1 MGVLEFAVE
10 KARSLAAAADHERC
24 HVQKGELAR
33 IETRR
38 RQEAGHAVSTPR
50 AQGAASPV
58 GPPTPPRRPPEA
70 RSGGEGDAAPRCH
83 PPCRDIRRV
92 EEEAADEPGAQFLA
106 PGTDFL
112 HDFSDTDSS
121 VSVSNSV
128 YRSMTPSP
136 AETPTYIVRLD
147 DTSDHDVTT
156 MTDSD
161 DAREK
166 VIAGIADEGEEVNTL
181 SRIVDFGD
189 DIWCPPPPED
199 EIDDVESRIFGIDDE
214 DDDILSEPSCFS
226 ANKIAGVNGVFG
238 GAHKDGVQNDLL
250 KHFRALVA
258 QLLTA
263 EGISLASDND
273 SKSWLDIV
281 SSLAWQAAN
290 YVKPDTKKGGSMDPG
305 DYVKIK
311 CIASGNPTDSNFVR
325 GIVCS
330 KNVRHKRMV
339 SEHRNA
345 KLLILGGALE
355 YQKVSNKLA
364 SIGTILEQEKEH
376 LRTIV
381 GKIESRQP
389 NVLLIEK
396 SASSF
401 AQELLA
407 KDISLVL
414 NVKRPLLDRISRC
427 TGGQVASSIDNII
440 SARLGQCDLFK
451 VEKIPESS
459 SAEHTGKCSIKTLMF
474 FEGCLKRLGCTV
486 LLRGNCREELKKIKR
501 AMQLAVF
508 AAYHLS
514 LETSFLADEGATVP
528 RIPSMPVIDAPDLQT
543 HRDNVSASPADH
555 NIPENLRDT
564 EERYPHNATINQ
576 IFENISAA
584 PTLLSASTLL
594 PFDGVSQ
601 GTVPECGASEF
612 PAGRINSQALS
623 NSCHPN
629 ASCIKHSISPCS
641 LSDYFRMSCAV
652 TDYDDSYK
660 FLQSSI
666 ASDACHAS
674 ASSMKPCLLENCRS
688 HPSIDNLQSGNTDV
702 KDELSAGYLSGTD
715 NNQSIL
721 VSLSSTCIPKSLA
734 CERSHLLRIK
744 FYGSVD
750 KPLGRYLREDL
761 FDQAYCCPSC
771 KEPSESHVR
780 CYMHQHGSLTI
791 SVRRFLSQKLP
802 GEHDGRIWMWH
813 RCMRCKPKD
822 GMPPATHRVIMSD
835 AAWGLSFGKFLEL
848 SFSNH
853 MTANRVAS
861 CGHSLQRD
869 CLRFYGYGNMVAAFQ
884 YSPMVTLSVNLPPPV
899 LDFSFHATQ
908 EWVKREAV
916 EVFGKME
923 SLHKEVY
930 DLLHNIEK
938 SIITEDDSVKTSMQ
952 RQIMEMKDLLN
963 IERNEYEALL
973 LPVIRG
979 SAHSVKSKIDILE
992 LNRIRRGLFLDAHT
1006 WDCRLCGIDSLR
1018 EGGDVSRTDSFN
1030 QEKPQGTNEA
1040 RPELHQAITRL
1051 GGTWQEP
1058 CPRRSTGSPRKSLLS
1073 TEGHSKDHQSAMV
1086 EKDLQIGLMDGV
1098 AGDAGGLDLVFSK
1111 FNIYEGHHVSEDP
1124 IKTDPVERLPSLASI
1139 LADKID
1145 MAWSGSGELHYN
1157 LPHDLTKADE
1167 NRSFSLL
1174 NNPSCKKA
1182 TAPVRIH
1189 SFDAVLRLHQRE
1201 QTGLVP
1207 ASLHSALKP
1216 ADSFRDLTSLVK
1228 DPMTNMRRA
1237 FSQISPRTRG
1247 NLNSVLTRAPKYI
1260 TSASDMVKNGAR
1272 LLLPNISCEGSVVIT
1287 VYDDD
1292 PTSVVSYAMTSQEYV
1307 EHVTHKMNASS
1318 SFSDFTKA
1326 SSNRLD
1332 GSSSLH
1338 EDLSDLKGTH
1348 FRFNFDDDVSS
1359 ADSTKFSVTCYFARQ
1374 FDALRKKCCPSDI
1387 DYIRSLSRCKR
1398 WSAQGGKSNV
1408 YFAKTMDERFIIK
1421 QVTKTELDSFV
1432 EFAPHY
1438 FRHLTES
1445 LSSRSPTCLAK
1456 IMGLYQ
1462 VGIKSLK
1469 GGREVKM
1476 DLMVME
1482 NIFFQRTISRVY
1494 DLKGSV
1500 RSRYNSDTSGHN
1512 KVLLDSNLI
1521 EALHTKPM
1529 FLGSKAKR
1537 RLERAVWNDTSFL
1550 ASLDVMD
1557 YSLLVGIDEEKS
1569 ELVVGIIDFLRQY
1582 TWDKQLETWV
1592 KASGILG
1599 GPKNESPTV
1608 ISPIQYKKRF
1618 RKAMSR
1624 YFLAVPDQWTS

>member
-1 MGVLEFAVE
+1 MGVLDFAVE
-10 KARSLAAAADHERC
+10 KARSLAAAADHDRR
-24 HVQKGELAR
+24 HAHKGELAR

-38 RQEAGHAVSTPR
+38 CQEAGHGVSTPKA
-50 AQGAASPV
+50 AQGTASPV

-70 RSGGEGDAAPRCH
+70 RSGTECVASSQCH
-83 PPCRDIRRV
+83 PPCRGTRRV
-92 EEEAADEPGAQFLA
+92 DEEAADVPGAQFLA

-112 HDFSDTDSS
+112 HDFSDTESS
-121 VSVSNSV
+121 VSVSNSM

-136 AETPTYIVRLD
+136 AESPTCGVRLD
-147 DTSDHDVTT
+147 DASDHDATAF
-156 MTDSD
+156 TDSD
-161 DAREK
+161 DAREQ
-166 VIAGIADEGEEVNTL
+166 VNAGSVTVEGEEVNVS
-181 SRIVDFGD
+181 SRIVEFGD

-199 EIDDVESRIFGIDDE
+199 ERDDVESRIFGF
-214 DDDILSEPSCFS
+214 DDDDDGGAYSEPSCLG
-226 ANKIAGVNGVFG
+226 ANEAAGAYGVSG
-238 GAHKDGVQNDLL
+238 GGVQNDLL

-258 QLLTA
+258 QLLKS
-263 EGISLASDND
+263 EGISLANDDN
-273 SKSWLDIV
+273 SKSWLDVV
-281 SSLAWQAAN
+281 SSLAWQASN

-330 KNVRHKRMV
+330 KNLRNKKMV
-339 SEHRNA
+339 SAHKNA

-381 GKIESRQP
+381 RKIESRQP
-389 NVLLIEK
+389 NVLLVEK

-401 AQELLA
+401 AQELLS

-427 TGGQVASSIDNII
+427 TGGQIASSIDNIA

-451 VEKIPESS
+451 VEKVPETAL
-459 SAEHTGKCSIKTLMF
+459 AEHAEKGSTKTLMF

-486 LLRGNCREELKKIKR
+486 LLRGACQEDLKKIKR

-514 LETSFLADEGATVP
+514 LETSFLADEGATLP
-528 RIPSMPVIDAPDLQT
+528 RIPSISVIGAPDI
-543 HRDNVSASPADH
+543 SASPTD
-555 NIPENLRDT
+555 NSNPDSLRYA
-564 EERYPHNATINQ
+564 EETYPQNATISQ
-576 IFENISAA
+576 IFENISA
-584 PTLLSASTLL
+584 SSTSSPLV
-594 PFDGVSQ
+594 GVSQ
-601 GTVPECGASEF
+601 ATTPERRSSEF
-612 PAGRINSQALS
+612 PVDPINSQDPS
-623 NSCHPN
+623 TFCHPN
-629 ASCIKHSISPCS
+629 ASCDGDLISPCS
-641 LSDYFRMSCAV
+641 VSDEFRV
-652 TDYDDSYK
+652 TCGSTQYGHSYES
-660 FLQSSI
+660 LESSI
-666 ASDACHAS
+666 SADICHNGALTMKSNQPCHSD
-674 ASSMKPCLLENCRS
+674 NCRS
-688 HPSIDNLQSGNTDV
+688 HPSLDDFQASDSDD
-702 KDELSAGYLSGTD
+702 KDRLSAGYLSGAESS
-715 NNQSIL
+715 QSIL
-721 VSLSSTCIPKSLA
+721 VSLSRTCIPKSLA
-734 CERSHLLRIK
+734 CQRSHLLRIK
-744 FYGSVD
+744 FYGSFD

-791 SVRRFLSQKLP
+791 SVRRLLSQKLP

-813 RCMRCKPKD
+813 RCMRCKLKD

-853 MTANRVAS
+853 MTANRIAS

-869 CLRFYGYGNMVAAFQ
+869 CLRFYGYGNMVAAFH
-884 YSPMVTLSVNLPPPV
+884 YSPMVTLSVKLPPPV
-899 LDFSFHATQ
+899 LDFNFHATQ

-916 EVFGKME
+916 EVFRTME
-923 SLHKEVY
+923 LLHTEVY
-930 DLLHNIEK
+930 DLLRSIEK
-938 SIITEDDSVKTSMQ
+938 NMITEDDSAKTSIQ
-952 RQIMEMKDLLN
+952 RQIVEMKDLLN
-963 IERNEYEALL
+963 VERNEYEALL

-979 SAHSVKSKIDILE
+979 SAHSFESKIDILE
-992 LNRIRRGLFLDAHT
+992 LNRIRRSLLLDAYT
-1006 WDCRLCGIDSLR
+1006 WDCRLCGIDSFKAD
-1018 EGGDVSRTDSFN
+1018 GHIFN
-1030 QEKPQGTNEA
+1030 QEKPQGISEG
-1040 RPELHQAITRL
+1040 RPELLQTVTRH
-1051 GGTWQEP
+1051 GGTYNEP
-1058 CPRRSTGSPRKSLLS
+1058 CSRGSSGSPRKSILS
-1073 TEGHSKDHQSAMV
+1073 TEGHLKDSRSIMV
-1086 EKDLQIGLMDGV
+1086 DRDLPIGLVDGV
-1098 AGDAGGLDLVFSK
+1098 SGDAGSLDLVFSK
-1111 FNIYEGHHVSEDP
+1111 FNTCEGHHLSKYP
-1124 IKTDPVERLPSLASI
+1124 IKTEPVERLPSLASI

-1145 MAWSGSGELHYN
+1145 MAWSGSGELDYN
-1157 LPHDLTKADE
+1157 IPHDLNKANE

-1174 NNPSCKKA
+1174 GNPSCKKV

-1189 SFDAVLRLHQRE
+1189 SFDTLLRLHQRE
-1201 QTGLVP
+1201 QNGLVP
-1207 ASLHSALKP
+1207 ASLHSALK
-1216 ADSFRDLTSLVK
+1216 SSNSLRDLTSLVK
-1228 DPMTNMRRA
+1228 DPMANMRRA

-1247 NLNSVLTRAPKYI
+1247 NLNAVLTRGPKYI
-1260 TSASDMVKNGAR
+1260 TSISHMVNDGAR
-1272 LLLPNISCEGSVVIT
+1272 LLLPNISCEGSVIVPI
-1287 VYDDD
+1287 YDDE
-1292 PTSVVSYAMTSQEYV
+1292 PTSVVSYAMTSQEYA
-1307 EHVTHKMNASS
+1307 EHVTHKMNSNTS
-1318 SFSDFTKA
+1318 LLDFTNF
-1326 SSNRLD
+1326 SSNGLD
-1332 GSSSLH
+1332 GSLSSH
-1338 EDLSDLKGTH
+1338 EDLSDFKGTH
-1348 FRFNFDDDVSS
+1348 FRFSFNDDVSP
-1359 ADSTKFSVTCYFARQ
+1359 ADSTKFSVTCYFARH
-1374 FDALRKKCCPSDI
+1374 FAALRKKCCPSDI

-1408 YFAKTMDERFIIK
+1408 YFAKTMDERFVIK

-1445 LSSRSPTCLAK
+1445 LTSRSPTCLAK

-1462 VGIKSLK
+1462 VSIKSSK
-1469 GGREVKM
+1469 SGREVKM

-1482 NIFFQRTISRVY
+1482 NIFFQRSISRVY
-1494 DLKGSV
+1494 DLKGSL
-1500 RSRYNSDTSGHN
+1500 RSRYNSDVSGHN

-1521 EALHTKPM
+1521 EALHTKPI
-1529 FLGSKAKR
+1529 FLRSTMKR

-1557 YSLLVGIDEEKS
+1557 YSLLVGIDEEKN

-1608 ISPIQYKKRF
+1608 ISPVQYKKRF

>member
-1 MGVLEFAVE
+1 MGVLGFAVE
-10 KARSLAAAADHERC
+10 KARSLAADDAGHAPRHL
-24 HVQKGELAR
+24 QKAELAR
-33 IETRR
+33 IETQR
-38 RQEAGHAVSTPR
+38 RQEAGHCGSTPR
-50 AQGAASPV
+50 ARGLGSPV
-58 GPPTPPRRPPEA
+58 EPPTPPRQPPEA
-70 RSGGEGDAAPRCH
+70 RSGGKGDAATN

-92 EEEAADEPGAQFLA
+92 AEEADEPRVQFLV

-121 VSVSNSV
+121 VSNSM

-136 AETPTYIVRLD
+136 AESPTCAVRQD
-147 DTSDHDVTT
+147 DASDHDAVT

-161 DAREK
+161 DAREQ
-166 VIAGIADEGEEVNTL
+166 VSASIVDEGEEVNA
-181 SRIVDFGD
+181 SSCIVNFGD

-199 EIDDVESRIFGIDDE
+199 EGDDVESRLFGFDDE
-214 DDDILSEPSCFS
+214 GDGVVLELSCSS
-226 ANKIAGVNGVFG
+226 ANKIAGADGVFA
-238 GAHKDGVQNDLL
+238 GAHKEGVQNDLL
-250 KHFRALVA
+250 KHFQALVA
-258 QLLTA
+258 QLLKG
-263 EGISLASDND
+263 EGISLASDNG
-273 SKSWLDIV
+273 SKSWLEIV
-281 SSLAWQAAN
+281 SSLAWLAAN
-290 YVKPDTKKGGSMDPG
+290 YVKPDTKKGGSMDPS

-311 CIASGNPTDSNFVR
+311 CIASGNPSDSNFVR

-355 YQKVSNKLA
+355 YQKASNKLA
-364 SIGTILEQEKEH
+364 SIGTVLEQEKEH
-376 LRTIV
+376 LRAIV
-381 GKIESRQP
+381 GKIKSRQP
-389 NVLLIEK
+389 NVLLVEK
-396 SASSF
+396 SASSY

-427 TGGQVASSIDNII
+427 TGGQIASSIDNIA
-440 SARLGQCDLFK
+440 SARLGHCDLFK
-451 VEKIPESS
+451 VEKVQESS
-459 SAEHTGKCSIKTLMF
+459 SAEHAEKASAKPLMF

-486 LLRGNCREELKKIKR
+486 LLRGTCREELKKIKR

-514 LETSFLADEGATVP
+514 LETSFLADEGATIP
-528 RIPSMPVIDAPDLQT
+528 RIPSISVIGAPELQT
-543 HRDNVSASPADH
+543 HSDYASARPADH
-555 NIPENLRDT
+555 GIPDSRVT
-564 EERYPHNATINQ
+564 EEKYPHNASISQ
-576 IFENISAA
+576 IFDDISA
-584 PTLLSASTLL
+584 SSTLL
-594 PFDGVSQ
+594 PLDGVSL
-601 GTVPECGASEF
+601 VPKCRVSEF
-612 PAGRINSQALS
+612 PVDCVHSQDSSRL
-623 NSCHPN
+623 CHPN
-629 ASCIKHSISPCS
+629 ASCNGHLISPSS
-641 LSDYFRMSCAV
+641 LGDDLRTTCAV
-652 TDYDDSYK
+652 TQYDDSYNSLRSPIAADVYRDGALTK
-660 FLQSSI
+660 ISTELCHSKNCSSLPLQDDFQ
-666 ASDACHAS
+666 AGD
-674 ASSMKPCLLENCRS
+674 
-688 HPSIDNLQSGNTDV
+688 TDDQD
-702 KDELSAGYLSGTD
+702 KLSAGYLSGTD

-721 VSLSSTCIPKSLA
+721 VSLSSTCIPKSVA
-734 CERSHLLRIK
+734 CERSHLFRIK
-744 FYGSVD
+744 FYGSFD
-750 KPLGRYLREDL
+750 KPLGRYLREEL

-791 SVRRFLSQKLP
+791 SVRRLLSQKLP

-813 RCMRCKPKD
+813 RCMRCKLKD
-822 GMPPATHRVIMSD
+822 GMPPATHRVVMSD

-853 MTANRVAS
+853 MTANRIAS

-884 YSPMVTLSVNLPPPV
+884 YSPMVTLSVNLPAPL
-899 LDFSFHATQ
+899 LDFNFHGTQ
-908 EWVKREAV
+908 EWVKGEAF
-916 EVFGKME
+916 EVFHMME
-923 SLHKEVY
+923 SLHREVY
-930 DLLHNIEK
+930 DFLNYIEK
-938 SIITEDDSVKTSMQ
+938 SIITVDDSVKTSIQ
-952 RQIMEMKDLLN
+952 RQIIEMKDLLN
-963 IERNEYEALL
+963 MQRNEYEALL
-973 LPVIRG
+973 VPVIRG
-979 SAHSVKSKIDILE
+979 SAHSFKSKIDILE
-992 LNRIRRGLFLDAHT
+992 LNRIRRDLLLDAYT
-1006 WDCRLCGIDSLR
+1006 WDCRLCNIDSLKT
-1018 EGGDVSRTDSFN
+1018 GGHISRTDPLFN
-1030 QEKPQGTNEA
+1030 QGKPQETNEG
-1040 RPELHQAITRL
+1040 RPELLQTITGH
-1051 GGTWQEP
+1051 GGTYQEP
-1058 CPRRSTGSPRKSLLS
+1058 CPQRSSGSPRKPLLS
-1073 TEGHSKDHQSAMV
+1073 TEGHSKGNESVMV
-1086 EKDLQIGLMDGV
+1086 EKDLPIGLVDGV

-1111 FNIYEGHHVSEDP
+1111 FSICEGRHHLSKDP
-1124 IKTDPVERLPSLASI
+1124 IKTEPVERLPSLASI

-1167 NRSFSLL
+1167 NISLSLL
-1174 NNPSCKKA
+1174 GNPSYKKA

-1189 SFDAVLRLHQRE
+1189 SFDTALRFHQRE
-1201 QTGLVP
+1201 QTGLIP
-1207 ASLHSALKP
+1207 ASLHPALKS
-1216 ADSFRDLTSLVK
+1216 ADSFRALTSLVK

-1247 NLNSVLTRAPKYI
+1247 NLNVVLTREPKCI
-1260 TSASDMVKNGAR
+1260 TLASHKMSDGAR
-1272 LLLPNISCEGSVVIT
+1272 LLLPNISCEGSIIVA
-1287 VYDDD
+1287 VYDDE
-1292 PTSVVSYAMTSQEYV
+1292 PTSIVSYAMTSQEYV
-1307 EHVTHKMNASS
+1307 EHVTYKMNANS
-1318 SFSDFTKA
+1318 SFSDFAKV
-1326 SSNRLD
+1326 SSDGFD
-1332 GSSSLH
+1332 GSLSSH
-1338 EDLSDLKGTH
+1338 EDLSKFKGTH
-1348 FRFNFDDDVSS
+1348 FRFDFDDEASS

-1374 FDALRKKCCPSDI
+1374 FATLRKKCCPSDI
-1387 DYIRSLSRCKR
+1387 YYIRSLSRCKR

-1445 LSSRSPTCLAK
+1445 LNSRSPTCLAK

-1462 VGIKSLK
+1462 VSIKSLK

-1512 KVLLDSNLI
+1512 KVLLDSNLV
-1521 EALHTKPM
+1521 EALHSKPI
-1529 FLGSKAKR
+1529 FLGSKTKQ

-1557 YSLLVGIDEEKS
+1557 YSLLVGIDKEKK

-1624 YFLAVPDQWTS
+1624 YFIAVPDQWTS

>member
-1 MGVLEFAVE
+1 MGVPEFAVE
-10 KARSLAAAADHERC
+10 KARSLAAAADHDRC

-38 RQEAGHAVSTPR
+38 RQEADHGVSTPR
-50 AQGAASPV
+50 AQGAASPL

-70 RSGGEGDAAPRCH
+70 RSGGEGDAGPRCH
-83 PPCRDIRRV
+83 PPCCGIRRV
-92 EEEAADEPGAQFLA
+92 EEEEAADAPGAQFLA

-121 VSVSNSV
+121 VSVRNSM

-136 AETPTYIVRLD
+136 AESPTCMVRLD

-156 MTDSD
+156 TSESD
-161 DAREK
+161 DAREQ
-166 VIAGIADEGEEVNTL
+166 VTAGISDEGEDVNTL

-189 DIWCPPPPED
+189 DIWCPPSPED
-199 EIDDVESRIFGIDDE
+199 ERDDVESRIFGIDDE
-214 DDDILSEPSCFS
+214 DDDISSEPSCLS
-226 ANKIAGVNGVFG
+226 ANKIAGVSGVFG
-238 GAHKDGVQNDLL
+238 GSHKDGVQNDLL
-250 KHFRALVA
+250 KHFKALVA

-263 EGISLASDND
+263 EGICLASDDD
-273 SKSWLDIV
+273 SNSWLEIV
-281 SSLAWQAAN
+281 SSLAWQAAS
-290 YVKPDTKKGGSMDPG
+290 YVKPDTKKGGSMDPS

-311 CIASGNPTDSNFVR
+311 CIASGNLTDSNFVR

-339 SEHRNA
+339 SEHQNA
-345 KLLILGGALE
+345 RLLILGGALE

-364 SIGTILEQEKEH
+364 SIGAILEQEKEY

-389 NVLLIEK
+389 NVLLVEK

-414 NVKRPLLDRISRC
+414 NVKRSLLDRISRC
-427 TGGQVASSIDNII
+427 TGGQVASSIDNIV

-451 VEKIPESS
+451 VEKVSESTLS
-459 SAEHTGKCSIKTLMF
+459 EYTEKGGSTKTLMF

-486 LLRGNCREELKKIKR
+486 LLRGSCREELKKIKR

-528 RIPSMPVIDAPDLQT
+528 RIPSSVIDAP
-543 HRDNVSASPADH
+543 HRDYVSARPVDRS
-555 NIPENLRDT
+555 IPDNPRDA
-564 EERYPHNATINQ
+564 EEKYLHNATIGE
-576 IFENISAA
+576 IFENISA
-584 PTLLSASTLL
+584 SSTPL
-594 PFDGVSQ
+594 PFDGVRQ
-601 GTVPECGASEF
+601 ETVPECRASEF
-612 PAGRINSQALS
+612 PVDHINSQDLP
-623 NSCHPN
+623 NSRHPN
-629 ASCIKHSISPCS
+629 ASCIEHLVSPCS
-641 LSDYFRMSCAV
+641 LSDGLETSW
-652 TDYDDSYK
+652 
-660 FLQSSI
+660 
-666 ASDACHAS
+666 
-674 ASSMKPCLLENCRS
+674 SMANCRS
-688 HPSIDNLQSGNTDV
+688 HPSIDNLLSGNTDE
-702 KDELSAGYLSGTD
+702 KDKLSAGYLSGSD
-715 NNQSIL
+715 CNQSIL

-744 FYGSVD
+744 FYGSFD

-761 FDQAYCCPSC
+761 FDQ
-771 KEPSESHVR
+771 
-780 CYMHQHGSLTI
+780 
-791 SVRRFLSQKLP
+791 
-802 GEHDGRIWMWH
+802 
-813 RCMRCKPKD
+813 
-822 GMPPATHRVIMSD
+822 
-835 AAWGLSFGKFLEL
+835 
-848 SFSNH
+848 
-853 MTANRVAS
+853 
-861 CGHSLQRD
+861 
-869 CLRFYGYGNMVAAFQ
+869 
-884 YSPMVTLSVNLPPPV
+884 
-899 LDFSFHATQ
+899 
-908 EWVKREAV
+908 
-916 EVFGKME
+916 VFGKME
-923 SLHKEVY
+923 SLHTEVS
-930 DLLHNIEK
+930 DLLDNIEK
-938 SIITEDDSVKTSMQ
+938 NVITEDDS
-952 RQIMEMKDLLN
+952 
-963 IERNEYEALL
+963 ALL
-973 LPVIRG
+973 LPVIRE
-979 SAHSVKSKIDILE
+979 SVHSFKSKIDILE
-992 LNRIRRGLFLDAHT
+992 LNRIRRGLLLDAHT
-1006 WDCRLCGIDSLR
+1006 WDCRLCGIDSFK
-1018 EGGDVSRTDSFN
+1018 EGGHISRIDSFN
-1030 QEKPQGTNEA
+1030 QEKPQGTSEA
-1040 RPELHQAITRL
+1040 RPELLKTVTRL
-1051 GGTWQEP
+1051 GGTYQEP
-1058 CPRRSTGSPRKSLLS
+1058 CLRRSSGSPRKSLLS
-1073 TEGHSKDHQSAMV
+1073 TEGNSKDHQSVMV
-1086 EKDLQIGLMDGV
+1086 EKDLPIGLDSV
-1098 AGDAGGLDLVFSK
+1098 AADAGGLDLVFS
-1111 FNIYEGHHVSEDP
+1111 NIYEGHHLYEDP

-1157 LPHDLTKADE
+1157 LPHDSTKAGE
-1167 NRSFSLL
+1167 TRSFSLL
-1174 NNPSCKKA
+1174 SNPNCKKA

-1216 ADSFRDLTSLVK
+1216 ADSFRDLTSIVK

-1247 NLNSVLTRAPKYI
+1247 NLNAVLTRAPKYI
-1260 TSASDMVKNGAR
+1260 TSASTMTKNGAR
-1272 LLLPNISCEGSVVIT
+1272 LLLPNISCEGSVVVT
-1287 VYDDD
+1287 VYDDE
-1292 PTSVVSYAMTSQEYV
+1292 PTSVVSYAMTSHEYA
-1307 EHVTHKMNASS
+1307 EHVTHKMNGSPSS
-1318 SFSDFTKA
+1318 SDFTKI
-1326 SSNRLD
+1326 SGNRGD
-1332 GSSSLH
+1332 GSSLH
-1338 EDLSDLKGTH
+1338 EDISDLKGTH
-1348 FRFNFDDDVSS
+1348 FRFYFDDDASS

-1374 FDALRKKCCPSDI
+1374 FDAFRKKCCPSDI

-1482 NIFFQRTISRVY
+1482 NIFFQRTISKVY

-1537 RLERAVWNDTSFL
+1537 KLERAVWNDTSFL

-1557 YSLLVGIDEEKS
+1557 YSLLVGIDDEKK

-1624 YFLAVPDQWTS
+1624 YFLAVPDQWSS

>member
-1 MGVLEFAVE
+1 MGVLDFAVE
-10 KARSLAAAADHERC
+10 RARFLAASADAGHAR
-24 HVQKGELAR
+24 KGGAGGDALAR

-38 RQEAGHAVSTPR
+38 RHEAGCGDGGGGSPLRPR
-50 AQGAASPV
+50 GMASPV
-58 GPPTPPRRPPEA
+58 EPPTPPRHPPEA
-70 RSGGEGDAAPRCH
+70 RSGSEGQAAPRSS
-83 PPCRDIRRV
+83 PPCRCIRRMD
-92 EEEAADEPGAQFLA
+92 EEADETGAEFLA

-121 VSVSNSV
+121 VSVSNSM
-128 YRSMTPSP
+128 YRSVTPSP
-136 AETPTYIVRLD
+136 TESPTCAVRQNVA
-147 DTSDHDVTT
+147 SDHDATT

-161 DAREK
+161 DA
-166 VIAGIADEGEEVNTL
+166 INASITDEGEVVNAL
-181 SRIVDFGD
+181 SCVADFGD

-199 EIDDVESRIFGIDDE
+199 ESDDVESRIFGLDDE
-214 DDDILSEPSCFS
+214 DDGVLLEPSSFG
-226 ANKIAGVNGVFG
+226 ANEIAGVFG
-238 GAHKDGVQNDLL
+238 GADKECIQSDLL

-258 QLLTA
+258 QLLKG
-263 EGISLASDND
+263 EGISLASADN
-273 SKSWLDIV
+273 SKSWLEIV

-290 YVKPDTKKGGSMDPG
+290 YVKPDTKKGGSMDPS

-311 CIASGNPTDSNFVR
+311 CIASGNPSDSNFVR

-330 KNVRHKRMV
+330 KNLRHKRMV
-339 SEHRNA
+339 SEHKNA

-381 GKIESRQP
+381 GKIMSRKP
-389 NVLLIEK
+389 NVLLVEK

-427 TGGQVASSIDNII
+427 TGGQIASSIDNIA

-451 VEKIPESS
+451 VEKVLESS
-459 SAEHTGKCSIKTLMF
+459 SAAEKGSTKTLMF

-486 LLRGNCREELKKIKR
+486 LLRGTCREELKKIKR
-501 AMQLAVF
+501 AVQLAVF

-514 LETSFLADEGATVP
+514 LETSFLADEGATLP
-528 RIPSMPVIDAPDLQT
+528 RIPSISAICAPELHT
-543 HRDNVSASPADH
+543 HRDDVSDHSVPDSLIAAEEKNPRNDTMSQIFNDISAS
-555 NIPENLRDT
+555 
-564 EERYPHNATINQ
+564 
-576 IFENISAA
+576 SS
-584 PTLLSASTLL
+584 LSPL
-594 PFDGVSQ
+594 DGVNQ
-601 GTVPECGASEF
+601 GIMPECKISEF
-612 PAGRINSQALS
+612 PVDCVNSQDS
-623 NSCHPN
+623 SHSCHLN
-629 ASCIKHSISPCS
+629 ASCRGHLISPSSLGDDLETACS
-641 LSDYFRMSCAV
+641 V
-652 TDYDDSYK
+652 TQYDDLHKS
-660 FLQSSI
+660 LQCSIPADVCHHGALTKSSTGL
-666 ASDACHAS
+666 CHS
-674 ASSMKPCLLENCRS
+674 GNCRN
-688 HPSIDNLQSGNTDV
+688 HPSLDHSQAMDIDDQDKLP
-702 KDELSAGYLSGTD
+702 AGYLSGTD
-715 NNQSIL
+715 NSQSIL
-721 VSLSSTCIPKSLA
+721 VSVSSTCIPKRLA
-734 CERSHLLRIK
+734 CERSHLFRIK
-744 FYGSVD
+744 FYGSFD
-750 KPLGRYLREDL
+750 KPLGRYLRENL
-761 FDQAYCCPSC
+761 FDQAYICPSC

-791 SVRRFLSQKLP
+791 SVRRLLSQKLP

-813 RCMRCKPKD
+813 RCTRCKLED

-853 MTANRVAS
+853 MTANRIAS

-899 LDFSFHATQ
+899 LDFNFHAMQ

-923 SLHKEVY
+923 SLHREVY
-930 DLLHNIEK
+930 DFLHYMEK
-938 SIITEDDSVKTSMQ
+938 SITTIGDSVKTSIQ
-952 RQIMEMKDLLN
+952 RQIVEMKDLLN
-963 IERNEYEALL
+963 MERNEYEALL

-979 SAHSVKSKIDILE
+979 SAHSFKSTIDVLE
-992 LNRIRRGLFLDAHT
+992 LNRIRRGLLVDAYT
-1006 WDCRLCGIDSLR
+1006 WDCRLCNIESLKT
-1018 EGGDVSRTDSFN
+1018 GGHVSRPDPFSP
-1030 QEKPQGTNEA
+1030 QETNEGK
-1040 RPELHQAITRL
+1040 PELLQTVARL
-1051 GGTWQEP
+1051 GGTYQEP
-1058 CPRRSTGSPRKSLLS
+1058 CPQRSSESPRKSLLS
-1073 TEGHSKDHQSAMV
+1073 AEGHSKDNEAFMA
-1086 EKDLQIGLMDGV
+1086 EKDLPTGLVDGI
-1098 AGDAGGLDLVFSK
+1098 ACDAGSLDLVFSK
-1111 FNIYEGHHVSEDP
+1111 VNNSEGHHLLKDL
-1124 IKTDPVERLPSLASI
+1124 IKTEPVERLPSLASI

-1145 MAWSGSGELHYN
+1145 MAWSGSGELQYN

-1167 NRSFSLL
+1167 NRSVSLL
-1174 NNPSCKKA
+1174 NSPRYKKA

-1189 SFDAVLRLHQRE
+1189 SFDTVLRLHQRE
-1201 QTGLVP
+1201 QAGLVP
-1207 ASLHSALKP
+1207 ASLHSGLKS
-1216 ADSFRDLTSLVK
+1216 ADSFRDLTSIVK

-1237 FSQISPRTRG
+1237 FSQISPRARG
-1247 NLNSVLTRAPKYI
+1247 NLNALITRAPKYI
-1260 TSASDMVKNGAR
+1260 TLASHMVSDGAR
-1272 LLLPNISCEGSVVIT
+1272 LLLPNISCEGSTIVT
-1287 VYDDD
+1287 VYDDE
-1292 PTSVVSYAMTSQEYV
+1292 PTSIVSYAMTSQEYV
-1307 EHVTHKMNASS
+1307 EHVKRKMNQNS
-1318 SFSDFTKA
+1318 SFSDLVKVN
-1326 SSNRLD
+1326 SNGLD
-1332 GSSSLH
+1332 GSSSH
-1338 EDLSDLKGTH
+1338 EGLSDIKGTH
-1348 FRFNFDDDVSS
+1348 FKFNFDDEASS
-1359 ADSTKFSVTCYFARQ
+1359 ADSTKFSVTFYFARQ
-1374 FDALRKKCCPSDI
+1374 FAALRQKCCPNDI

-1398 WSAQGGKSNV
+1398 FSAQGGKSNV

-1445 LSSRSPTCLAK
+1445 LTSKSPTCLAK

-1462 VGIKSLK
+1462 VSIKSLK

-1482 NIFFQRTISRVY
+1482 NIFFQRTISMVY

-1521 EALHTKPM
+1521 EVLHTKPI

-1557 YSLLVGIDEEKS
+1557 YSLLVGIDEEKK

>member
-10 KARSLAAAADHERC
+10 TARSLAAGADHERC

-38 RQEAGHAVSTPR
+38 RQEAGHGGVGTPR

-70 RSGGEGDAAPRCH
+70 RSGAEGDTGPRCH
-83 PPCRDIRRV
+83 PPCRDIRRA
-92 EEEAADEPGAQFLA
+92 EEAADESGAQFLA

-112 HDFSDTDSS
+112 HDFSDSDSS
-121 VSVSNSV
+121 VSVSNSM

-136 AETPTYIVRLD
+136 AESPTCTVRQD

-156 MTDSD
+156 TTDSD
-161 DAREK
+161 DARDQ
-166 VIAGIADEGEEVNTL
+166 VAASIADEGEEVNAL

-189 DIWCPPPPED
+189 DIWCPPLPED
-199 EIDDVESRIFGIDDE
+199 ERDDVESRIFGIDDE
-214 DDDILSEPSCFS
+214 DDDISSEPSCFS
-226 ANKIAGVNGVFG
+226 ANNAGVNGVFG

-263 EGISLASDND
+263 EGICLASDND
-273 SKSWLDIV
+273 SKSWLEIV
-281 SSLAWQAAN
+281 SSLAWQVAN

-339 SEHRNA
+339 SVHRNA

-355 YQKVSNKLA
+355 YQKVSNRLA

-376 LRTIV
+376 LRSIV
-381 GKIESRQP
+381 GKIESRHP
-389 NVLLIEK
+389 NVLLVEK

-427 TGGQVASSIDNII
+427 TGGQVASSVDNIV

-451 VEKIPESS
+451 VEKVPESS
-459 SAEHTGKCSIKTLMF
+459 SAERTEKGSTKTLMF

-486 LLRGNCREELKKIKR
+486 LLRGNCLEELKKIKR

-528 RIPSMPVIDAPDLQT
+528 RIPSMSVINPPDLQT
-543 HRDNVSASPADH
+543 HRDYISGRLADH
-555 NIPENLRDT
+555 SIPDNLRDA
-564 EERYPHNATINQ
+564 EENYTHNATISQ
-576 IFENISAA
+576 IFENISA
-584 PTLLSASTLL
+584 SSTLL
-594 PFDGVSQ
+594 PFDGVCQ
-601 GTVPECGASEF
+601 GTVPECRASEF
-612 PAGRINSQALS
+612 PVDHVNSQDLP
-623 NSCHPN
+623 NSCPQ
-629 ASCIKHSISPCS
+629 
-641 LSDYFRMSCAV
+641 SDFRTPCAV
-652 TDYDDSYK
+652 THYDDSYK
-660 FLQSSI
+660 SLQSSI
-666 ASDACHAS
+666 ASEACHDS
-674 ASSMKPCLLENCRS
+674 ASSTEPCLSENSRS
-688 HPSIDNLQSGNTDV
+688 HPSIDNLQSRNIDV
-702 KDELSAGYLSGTD
+702 KDDLSPGYLSGTD

-734 CERSHLLRIK
+734 CECSHLLRIK
-744 FYGSVD
+744 FYGSFD

-791 SVRRFLSQKLP
+791 SVRRLLSQKLP
-802 GEHDGRIWMWH
+802 GGHDGRIWMWH

-822 GMPPATHRVIMSD
+822 GMPPSSHRVIMSD

-923 SLHKEVY
+923 SLHREVC
-930 DLLHNIEK
+930 DLLHDIEK
-938 SIITEDDSVKTSMQ
+938 CIIAEDDSVKTSIQ
-952 RQIMEMKDLLN
+952 RQIIEMKDLLN
-963 IERNEYEALL
+963 MERNEYEALL

-1006 WDCRLCGIDSLR
+1006 WDCRLCGIDSLK
-1018 EGGDVSRTDSFN
+1018 EGGHVSKTDSFN
-1030 QEKPQGTNEA
+1030 HENPLGTNEA
-1040 RPELHQAITRL
+1040 SPVLHQTVTRL
-1051 GGTWQEP
+1051 GGTCQEP
-1058 CPRRSTGSPRKSLLS
+1058 CPRRSSGSPRKSLLS
-1073 TEGHSKDHQSAMV
+1073 TEGRSNDHQPVMV
-1086 EKDLQIGLMDGV
+1086 EKDLPVGLVDGV
-1098 AGDAGGLDLVFSK
+1098 TGDAGGLDLVFSK
-1111 FNIYEGHHVSEDP
+1111 FNIYEGHHPSEDP

-1157 LPHDLTKADE
+1157 LPLDLTKADE
-1167 NRSFSLL
+1167 NTSFSLL
-1174 NNPSCKKA
+1174 SNPSCKKA

-1247 NLNSVLTRAPKYI
+1247 NLNAVLTRAPQYI
-1260 TSASDMVKNGAR
+1260 KSASDMLKNGAR
-1272 LLLPNISCEGSVVIT
+1272 LLLPNISCEGSVVVT
-1287 VYDDD
+1287 VYDDE

-1307 EHVTHKMNASS
+1307 EHITHKMNASS
-1318 SFSDFTKA
+1318 SFSDFTKV

-1338 EDLSDLKGTH
+1338 EDLPDLKGTH
-1348 FRFNFDDDVSS
+1348 FRFNFDDDASS
-1359 ADSTKFSVTCYFARQ
+1359 ADSTKFSVTCYFAKQ

-1408 YFAKTMDERFIIK
+1408 YFARTMDERFIIK

-1445 LSSRSPTCLAK
+1445 LSSSSPTCLAK

-1500 RSRYNSDTSGHN
+1500 RSRYNADTSGSN

-1521 EALHTKPM
+1521 EALQTKPM

-1557 YSLLVGIDEEKS
+1557 YSLLVGIDEEKN

>member
-1 MGVLEFAVE
+1 MGVPEFAVE
-10 KARSLAAAADHERC
+10 KARSLAAAADHDRC

-38 RQEAGHAVSTPR
+38 RQEADHGVSTPR
-50 AQGAASPV
+50 AQGAASPL

-70 RSGGEGDAAPRCH
+70 RSGGEGDAGPRCH
-83 PPCRDIRRV
+83 PPCCGIRRV
-92 EEEAADEPGAQFLA
+92 EEEEAADAPGAQFLA

-121 VSVSNSV
+121 VSVRNSM

-136 AETPTYIVRLD
+136 AESPTCMVRLD

-156 MTDSD
+156 TSESD
-161 DAREK
+161 DAREQ
-166 VIAGIADEGEEVNTL
+166 VTAGISDEGEDVNTL

-189 DIWCPPPPED
+189 DIWCPPSPED
-199 EIDDVESRIFGIDDE
+199 ERDDVESRIFGIDDE
-214 DDDILSEPSCFS
+214 DDDISSEPSCLS
-226 ANKIAGVNGVFG
+226 ANKIAGVSGVFG
-238 GAHKDGVQNDLL
+238 GSHKDGVQNDLL
-250 KHFRALVA
+250 KHFKALVA

-263 EGISLASDND
+263 EGICLASDDD
-273 SKSWLDIV
+273 SNSWLEIV
-281 SSLAWQAAN
+281 SSLAWQAAS
-290 YVKPDTKKGGSMDPG
+290 YVKPDTKKGGSMDPS

-311 CIASGNPTDSNFVR
+311 CIASGNLTDSNFVR

-339 SEHRNA
+339 SEHQNA
-345 KLLILGGALE
+345 RLLILGGALE

-364 SIGTILEQEKEH
+364 SIGAILEQEKEY

-389 NVLLIEK
+389 NVLLVEK

-414 NVKRPLLDRISRC
+414 NVKRSLLDRISRC
-427 TGGQVASSIDNII
+427 TGGQVASSIDNIV

-451 VEKIPESS
+451 VEKVSESTLS
-459 SAEHTGKCSIKTLMF
+459 EYTEKGGSTKTLMF

-486 LLRGNCREELKKIKR
+486 LLRGSCREELKKIKR

-528 RIPSMPVIDAPDLQT
+528 RIPSSVIDAP
-543 HRDNVSASPADH
+543 HRDYVSARPVDRS
-555 NIPENLRDT
+555 IPDNPRDA
-564 EERYPHNATINQ
+564 EEKYLHNATIGE
-576 IFENISAA
+576 IFENISA
-584 PTLLSASTLL
+584 SSTPL
-594 PFDGVSQ
+594 PFDGVRQ
-601 GTVPECGASEF
+601 ETVPECRASEF
-612 PAGRINSQALS
+612 PVDHINSQDLP
-623 NSCHPN
+623 NSRHPN
-629 ASCIKHSISPCS
+629 ASCIEHLVSPCS
-641 LSDYFRMSCAV
+641 LSDGLETSW
-652 TDYDDSYK
+652 
-660 FLQSSI
+660 
-666 ASDACHAS
+666 
-674 ASSMKPCLLENCRS
+674 SMANCRS
-688 HPSIDNLQSGNTDV
+688 HPSIDNLLSGNTDE
-702 KDELSAGYLSGTD
+702 KDKLSAGYLSGSD
-715 NNQSIL
+715 CNQSIL

-744 FYGSVD
+744 FYGSFD

-771 KEPSESHVR
+771 REPSESHVR

-791 SVRRFLSQKLP
+791 SVRRLLSKKLP

-853 MTANRVAS
+853 MTANRIAN

-884 YSPMVTLSVNLPPPV
+884 YSPMVTISVNLPPPV

-923 SLHKEVY
+923 SLHTEVS
-930 DLLHNIEK
+930 DLLDNIEK
-938 SIITEDDSVKTSMQ
+938 NVITEDDSVKTSMQ

-963 IERNEYEALL
+963 MERNEYE
-973 LPVIRG
+973 
-979 SAHSVKSKIDILE
+979 
-992 LNRIRRGLFLDAHT
+992 
-1006 WDCRLCGIDSLR
+1006 
-1018 EGGDVSRTDSFN
+1018 
-1030 QEKPQGTNEA
+1030 
-1040 RPELHQAITRL
+1040 
-1051 GGTWQEP
+1051 
-1058 CPRRSTGSPRKSLLS
+1058 
-1073 TEGHSKDHQSAMV
+1073 
-1086 EKDLQIGLMDGV
+1086 
-1098 AGDAGGLDLVFSK
+1098 
-1111 FNIYEGHHVSEDP
+1111 
-1124 IKTDPVERLPSLASI
+1124 
-1139 LADKID
+1139 
-1145 MAWSGSGELHYN
+1145 
-1157 LPHDLTKADE
+1157 
-1167 NRSFSLL
+1167 
-1174 NNPSCKKA
+1174 
-1182 TAPVRIH
+1182 
-1189 SFDAVLRLHQRE
+1189 
-1201 QTGLVP
+1201 
-1207 ASLHSALKP
+1207 
-1216 ADSFRDLTSLVK
+1216 
-1228 DPMTNMRRA
+1228 
-1237 FSQISPRTRG
+1237 
-1247 NLNSVLTRAPKYI
+1247 
-1260 TSASDMVKNGAR
+1260 
-1272 LLLPNISCEGSVVIT
+1272 
-1287 VYDDD
+1287 
-1292 PTSVVSYAMTSQEYV
+1292 
-1307 EHVTHKMNASS
+1307 
-1318 SFSDFTKA
+1318 
-1326 SSNRLD
+1326 
-1332 GSSSLH
+1332 
-1338 EDLSDLKGTH
+1338 
-1348 FRFNFDDDVSS
+1348 
-1359 ADSTKFSVTCYFARQ
+1359 
-1374 FDALRKKCCPSDI
+1374 
-1387 DYIRSLSRCKR
+1387 
-1398 WSAQGGKSNV
+1398 
-1408 YFAKTMDERFIIK
+1408 
-1421 QVTKTELDSFV
+1421 
-1432 EFAPHY
+1432 
-1438 FRHLTES
+1438 
-1445 LSSRSPTCLAK
+1445 
-1456 IMGLYQ
+1456 

-1482 NIFFQRTISRVY
+1482 NIFFQRTISKVY

-1537 RLERAVWNDTSFL
+1537 KLERAVWNDTSFL

-1557 YSLLVGIDEEKS
+1557 YSLLVGIDDEKK

-1624 YFLAVPDQWTS
+1624 YFLAVPDQWSS

>member
-10 KARSLAAAADHERC
+10 KARSLAAAADHDPC
-24 HVQKGELAR
+24 HAQKGELAR

-38 RQEAGHAVSTPR
+38 RQEAGHGVGTPR

-70 RSGGEGDAAPRCH
+70 RSGGEGGAGTRCH

-92 EEEAADEPGAQFLA
+92 EEAADEPGAQFLA

-121 VSVSNSV
+121 VSVSNSM
-128 YRSMTPSP
+128 YRSMTSSP
-136 AETPTYIVRLD
+136 AESPTCMVRLD
-147 DTSDHDVTT
+147 DTSDHDVTA

-161 DAREK
+161 DAREQ
-166 VIAGIADEGEEVNTL
+166 VSAGIADEGEEVNTL
-181 SRIVDFGD
+181 SCIVDFGD
-189 DIWCPPPPED
+189 DIWCPPPPDD
-199 EIDDVESRIFGIDDE
+199 ERDDVESRIFGIDDE
-214 DDDILSEPSCFS
+214 DDDVLSEPSSFS
-226 ANKIAGVNGVFG
+226 ANKIAGVNGIYG

-258 QLLTA
+258 QLLKV

-273 SKSWLDIV
+273 SKSWLEIV

-376 LRTIV
+376 LRTVV

-389 NVLLIEK
+389 NVLLVEK

-401 AQELLA
+401 AQELLV

-427 TGGQVASSIDNII
+427 TGGQVASSIDNIV

-451 VEKIPESS
+451 VEKVPESMP
-459 SAEHTGKCSIKTLMF
+459 AEHTEKGSTKTLMF

-514 LETSFLADEGATVP
+514 LETSFLADEGATIP
-528 RIPSMPVIDAPDLQT
+528 RIPSMPVLDAPELQT
-543 HRDNVSASPADH
+543 HRDYISARPADH
-555 NIPENLRDT
+555 SIPDNLRDA
-564 EERYPHNATINQ
+564 EEKYPHNATISQ
-576 IFENISAA
+576 IFENISA
-584 PTLLSASTLL
+584 SSTLL

-601 GTVPECGASEF
+601 GTMPECRASGF
-612 PAGRINSQALS
+612 PVDHINSQDLS
-623 NSCHPN
+623 NLRHPN
-629 ASCIKHSISPCS
+629 ASCIKHLISPRS
-641 LSDYFRMSCAV
+641 LSDGFRTSCAV
-652 TDYDDSYK
+652 THYDDSFK

-666 ASDACHAS
+666 ASDACHDS
-674 ASSMKPCLLENCRS
+674 GSGMEPFCLENCTC
-688 HPSIDNLQSGNTDV
+688 HPSIDNLQSGSPDD
-702 KDELSAGYLSGTD
+702 KDKLSAGYLSGTD

-721 VSLSSTCIPKSLA
+721 VSLSSTCIPKSLT
-734 CERSHLLRIK
+734 CERSHLVRIK
-744 FYGSVD
+744 FYGSFD

-780 CYMHQHGSLTI
+780 CYMHQHGSLMI
-791 SVRRFLSQKLP
+791 SVRRLLSQKLP

-853 MTANRVAS
+853 MTANRIAS

-884 YSPMVTLSVNLPPPV
+884 YSPMVTLCVNLPPPV
-899 LDFSFHATQ
+899 LDFNFHATQ
-908 EWVKREAV
+908 EWVQREAV

-923 SLHKEVY
+923 SLHREVY

-938 SIITEDDSVKTSMQ
+938 STIAKDDSVKTSMQ

-963 IERNEYEALL
+963 MERNEYEALL
-973 LPVIRG
+973 LPVMRE
-979 SAHSVKSKIDILE
+979 SAHSFKSKIDILE

-1006 WDCRLCGIDSLR
+1006 WDCRLCGIDSLK
-1018 EGGDVSRTDSFN
+1018 EGDNISRTDSFN
-1030 QEKPQGTNEA
+1030 QEEPQGANEG
-1040 RPELHQAITRL
+1040 RPELHHTVTRL
-1051 GGTWQEP
+1051 GGTCQEP
-1058 CPRRSTGSPRKSLLS
+1058 CPRRSSGSPRKSLLS
-1073 TEGHSKDHQSAMV
+1073 TEGHSKDHQSVMV
-1086 EKDLQIGLMDGV
+1086 EKDLPIGLVDGV

-1111 FNIYEGHHVSEDP
+1111 FNIYEGHHLSKDP
-1124 IKTDPVERLPSLASI
+1124 IKPEPVERLPSLASI

-1145 MAWSGSGELHYN
+1145 MAWSGSGELQYN
-1157 LPHDLTKADE
+1157 LPHGLTKADE
-1167 NRSFSLL
+1167 NKSFSLL
-1174 NNPSCKKA
+1174 SNPSCKKA

-1216 ADSFRDLTSLVK
+1216 ADSFRDLSSLVK

-1237 FSQISPRTRG
+1237 FSQISPRARG
-1247 NLNSVLTRAPKYI
+1247 NLNAVLTRAPKYI
-1260 TSASDMVKNGAR
+1260 TSASDMMKNGAR
-1272 LLLPNISCEGSVVIT
+1272 LLLPNISCEGSVVVT
-1287 VYDDD
+1287 VYDDE

-1307 EHVTHKMNASS
+1307 EHVTHKINAGS
-1318 SFSDFTKA
+1318 SFSDFTRA

-1338 EDLSDLKGTH
+1338 EDLSDLKGIH
-1348 FRFNFDDDVSS
+1348 FRFYFDDDASS

-1482 NIFFQRTISRVY
+1482 NIFFQKTVSRVY

-1512 KVLLDSNLI
+1512 RVLLDSNLI

-1537 RLERAVWNDTSFL
+1537 KLERAVWNDTSFL

-1557 YSLLVGIDEEKS
+1557 YSLLVGIDEEKK

-1599 GPKNESPTV
+1599 GPKNEPPTV

-1624 YFLAVPDQWTS
+1624 YFLAVPDHWTS

>member
-1 MGVLEFAVE
+1 MPALVPGLASGMQIGRSNQALRTRKLSAFLPGQAAVVHREAEPDHHRRVPAATAAASHYLSSPSSDPISTCTLRPPLPLPPTARRSTGISLPRLPPAVPALAEAEPSPPHGGSGSLGRIAPSFAAGGGSLAVSRGAGLAAPVAWMGVPEFAVE
-10 KARSLAAAADHERC
+10 KARSLAAAADHDRC
-24 HVQKGELAR
+24 HVQKGELQR

-38 RQEAGHAVSTPR
+38 RQEVDHGVSTPR
-50 AQGAASPV
+50 AQGAASPL

-70 RSGGEGDAAPRCH
+70 RSGGEGDAGTRCH

-92 EEEAADEPGAQFLA
+92 EEAAADAPGAQFLA

-112 HDFSDTDSS
+112 HDFPDTDSS
-121 VSVSNSV
+121 ISVSNSM

-136 AETPTYIVRLD
+136 AESPTCMVRLD

-156 MTDSD
+156 TSESD
-161 DAREK
+161 DAREQ
-166 VIAGIADEGEEVNTL
+166 VTADVSDEGEDVNTL
-181 SRIVDFGD
+181 SCIVDFGD
-189 DIWCPPPPED
+189 DIWCPPSPED
-199 EIDDVESRIFGIDDE
+199 ERDDVESRIFGIDDE
-214 DDDILSEPSCFS
+214 DDDISSEPSCLS
-226 ANKIAGVNGVFG
+226 ANKIAGVSGVFG
-238 GAHKDGVQNDLL
+238 GSHKDGVQNDLL
-250 KHFRALVA
+250 KHFKALVA

-263 EGISLASDND
+263 EGICLASDDD
-273 SKSWLDIV
+273 SNSWLEIV
-281 SSLAWQAAN
+281 SSLAWQAAS
-290 YVKPDTKKGGSMDPG
+290 YVKPDTKKGGSMDPS

-345 KLLILGGALE
+345 RLLILGGALE

-364 SIGTILEQEKEH
+364 SIGAILEQEKEY

-389 NVLLIEK
+389 NVLLVEK

-414 NVKRPLLDRISRC
+414 NVKRSLLDRISRC

-451 VEKIPESS
+451 VEKVSDSTLSEYTEKGGS
-459 SAEHTGKCSIKTLMF
+459 TKTLMF

-486 LLRGNCREELKKIKR
+486 LLRGSCREELKKIKR

-528 RIPSMPVIDAPDLQT
+528 GIPSSVIDAP
-543 HRDNVSASPADH
+543 HRDYVSARPVDRS
-555 NIPENLRDT
+555 IPDNLRDA
-564 EERYPHNATINQ
+564 EEKYLHNATIGE
-576 IFENISAA
+576 IFENISA
-584 PTLLSASTLL
+584 SSTPL
-594 PFDGVSQ
+594 PFDGVRQ
-601 GTVPECGASEF
+601 ETVPDCRASEF
-612 PAGRINSQALS
+612 PVDHINSQDLP

-629 ASCIKHSISPCS
+629 ASCIEHLVSPCS
-641 LSDYFRMSCAV
+641 LSDGLETSW
-652 TDYDDSYK
+652 
-660 FLQSSI
+660 
-666 ASDACHAS
+666 
-674 ASSMKPCLLENCRS
+674 SMVNCRS
-688 HPSIDNLQSGNTDV
+688 HPSIDNLQSGNTDE
-702 KDELSAGYLSGTD
+702 KDKLSAGYLSGSD
-715 NNQSIL
+715 CNQSIL

-744 FYGSVD
+744 FYGSFD

-791 SVRRFLSQKLP
+791 SVRRLLSKKLP

-822 GMPPATHRVIMSD
+822 GMPPATHRVTMSD

-853 MTANRVAS
+853 MTANRIAN
-861 CGHSLQRD
+861 CGHSLERD

-884 YSPMVTLSVNLPPPV
+884 YSPMVTISVNLPPPV

-923 SLHKEVY
+923 SLHKEVS
-930 DLLHNIEK
+930 DLIDNIEK
-938 SIITEDDSVKTSMQ
+938 NVITEDDSVKTSMQ

-963 IERNEYEALL
+963 MERNEYE
-973 LPVIRG
+973 
-979 SAHSVKSKIDILE
+979 
-992 LNRIRRGLFLDAHT
+992 
-1006 WDCRLCGIDSLR
+1006 
-1018 EGGDVSRTDSFN
+1018 
-1030 QEKPQGTNEA
+1030 
-1040 RPELHQAITRL
+1040 
-1051 GGTWQEP
+1051 
-1058 CPRRSTGSPRKSLLS
+1058 
-1073 TEGHSKDHQSAMV
+1073 
-1086 EKDLQIGLMDGV
+1086 
-1098 AGDAGGLDLVFSK
+1098 
-1111 FNIYEGHHVSEDP
+1111 
-1124 IKTDPVERLPSLASI
+1124 
-1139 LADKID
+1139 
-1145 MAWSGSGELHYN
+1145 
-1157 LPHDLTKADE
+1157 
-1167 NRSFSLL
+1167 
-1174 NNPSCKKA
+1174 
-1182 TAPVRIH
+1182 
-1189 SFDAVLRLHQRE
+1189 
-1201 QTGLVP
+1201 
-1207 ASLHSALKP
+1207 
-1216 ADSFRDLTSLVK
+1216 
-1228 DPMTNMRRA
+1228 
-1237 FSQISPRTRG
+1237 
-1247 NLNSVLTRAPKYI
+1247 
-1260 TSASDMVKNGAR
+1260 
-1272 LLLPNISCEGSVVIT
+1272 
-1287 VYDDD
+1287 
-1292 PTSVVSYAMTSQEYV
+1292 
-1307 EHVTHKMNASS
+1307 
-1318 SFSDFTKA
+1318 
-1326 SSNRLD
+1326 
-1332 GSSSLH
+1332 
-1338 EDLSDLKGTH
+1338 
-1348 FRFNFDDDVSS
+1348 
-1359 ADSTKFSVTCYFARQ
+1359 
-1374 FDALRKKCCPSDI
+1374 
-1387 DYIRSLSRCKR
+1387 
-1398 WSAQGGKSNV
+1398 
-1408 YFAKTMDERFIIK
+1408 
-1421 QVTKTELDSFV
+1421 
-1432 EFAPHY
+1432 
-1438 FRHLTES
+1438 
-1445 LSSRSPTCLAK
+1445 
-1456 IMGLYQ
+1456 

-1482 NIFFQRTISRVY
+1482 NIFFQRTISKVY

-1537 RLERAVWNDTSFL
+1537 KLERAIWNDTSFL

-1557 YSLLVGIDEEKS
+1557 YSLLVGIDEEKK

-1599 GPKNESPTV
+1599 GPKHESPTV

-1624 YFLAVPDQWTS
+1624 YFLAVPDQWSS